1 MSAIDRAALVDT
13 AVKLILGKTD
23 GQPYE
28 VRKRATLI
36 IGAAR
41 GHKFKLDDAKED
53 DRGFSVP
60 CANCG
65 QIVKALV
72 DGTGVEG
79 RAVENDCPTA
89 AWRRP
94 A

>member
-1 MSAIDRAALVDT
+1 MPAIDRAALVDT
-13 AVKLILGKTD
+13 AVKLVLGKTD

-41 GHKFKLDDAKED
+41 GHKFALEDARED
-53 DRGFSVP
+53 VVGFIVP
-60 CANCG
+60 CSNCG
-65 QIVKALV
+65 QIVKALK

-89 AWRRP
+89 SWRRP